1 MPWLRDFAWGL
12 LVGEHLEDKLAPL
25 PGVLVSATDGL
36 RDDRGVLRDAVSTL
50 RDDPSAPPLRLAG
63 PGRAPRLALRPGREA
78 RTPPLAGMA
87 DPEQRARILH
97 AFANHELQA
106 VELFAWALL
115 AFPVAPPA
123 FRRGLL
129 ETLVDEQRH
138 LQLYLERLAAHG
150 RAFGDFPLS
159 GYFWG
164 KLEHLR
170 TPLDFVCAMGLT
182 FEQRNLDH
190 TLDFAAAA
198 DECGD
203 LETAAVLRRVHA
215 DEIRHVRFAR
225 TWLADFKPPHLPAHE
240 AWAGNLRWPLR
251 PAQARG
257 PQVHEACRRAA
268 GLDDG
273 FLALLA
279 ADTP

>member
-1 MPWLRDFAWGL
+1 VPTFCDFAQGL
-12 LVGEHLEDKLAPL
+12 LLGAHLEDKLAP
-25 PGVLVSATDGL
+25 PPDGL
-36 RDDRGVLRDAVSTL
+36 LDEPG
-50 RDDPSAPPLRLAG
+50 APPLRLSA
-63 PGRAPRLALRPGREA
+63 PGRAPGLALRPGKEA
-78 RTPPLAGMA
+78 RTPPLAGLA

-115 AFPVAPPA
+115 AFPDAPPA

-129 ETLVDEQRH
+129 ETLADEQRH
-138 LQLYLERLAAHG
+138 LQLYLGRLAAHG
-150 RAFGDFPLS
+150 HAFGDFALS

-164 KLEHLR
+164 KLAHLG
-170 TPLDFVCAMGLT
+170 TPLDFVCGMGLT

-198 DECGD
+198 EACGD
-203 LETAAVLRRVHA
+203 AESAAVLRRVHA

-225 TWLADFKPPHLPAHE
+225 QWLAEFKAPGLAAHA
-240 AWAGNLRWPLR
+240 AWAANLRWPLR

-257 PQVHEACRRAA
+257 PRVHEACRRAA
-268 GLDDG
+268 GLDDA

-279 ADTP
+279 ADGA